1 MTFDVAVGHEVS
13 FADTVLTVP
22 EGDTARLTVAISRVR
37 DLATTLAYTI
47 GVDADPTTPDADA
60 FDRDGARGSVT
71 IAAGEP
77 MAMFAIAVHD
87 DADIEAARETFA
99 VTLEQSPEQIGDF
112 AFGFA
117 TAWVRIA
124 EGVCDRT
131 AQVGDA
137 LRGAA
142 PCTAVSDEDLAGR
155 RVLELAGQGIAA
167 LRGRDL
173 YGLTGLRALDL
184 SGNRLRAL
192 PGGVFAGL
200 GSLRELQLQDNPGA
214 PFRLTVELLR
224 IDAEA
229 TAPGPAAVL
238 ARLAE
243 GAPFDMPMRASVV
256 NGTLS
261 ATALVIPSG
270 ATVSSPVTVTG
281 TGMGAAGMTLDR
293 APAVPNTLCGESD
306 EYACFRGLTLALAGP
321 LALFRGPAVLTRTVS
336 KATLGIDGDVTRID
350 LSKLFAAAG
359 GGALAYTVTSSAPTL
374 VTATVAGTILTVVS
388 NEDGEE
394 GVAILTVTATDSD
407 GLSVTL
413 TIEAQIEFAPRGLM
427 SRWLRVLTTEL
438 LPDPGEDSE

>member
-1 MTFDVAVGHEVS
+1 M
-13 FADTVLTVP
+13 
-22 EGDTARLTVAISRVR
+22 
-37 DLATTLAYTI
+37 
-47 GVDADPTTPDADA
+47 
-60 FDRDGARGSVT
+60 
-71 IAAGEP
+71 
-77 MAMFAIAVHD
+77 
-87 DADIEAARETFA
+87 
-99 VTLEQSPEQIGDF
+99 TLEQSPGQIGDF
-112 AFGFA
+112 ALGSA
-117 TAWVRIA
+117 TAFVQIA

-137 LRGAA
+137 LRGFA

-155 RVLELAGQGIAA
+155 R
-167 LRGRDL
+167 
-173 YGLTGLRALDL
+173 ALDL
-184 SGNRLRAL
+184 AAQDIGGAARERPVWPDGAACAG
-192 PGGVFAGL
+192 PVGEPPAGVAGGVFAGL

-229 TAPGPAAVL
+229 TAPGPATVL

-243 GAPFDMPMRASVV
+243 GAPFDLPMRASVV
-256 NGTLS
+256 NGRSRPRRWSSRQARRS
-261 ATALVIPSG
+261 AARSRSRARHGGGRDDARQG
-270 ATVSSPVTVTG
+270 AG
-281 TGMGAAGMTLDR
+281 G
-293 APAVPNTLCGESD
+293 PNTLCGESD

-321 LALFRGPAVLTRTVS
+321 LALFRGPAVLTRTVP

-427 SRWLRVLTTEL
+427 SRWFRVLTTEL